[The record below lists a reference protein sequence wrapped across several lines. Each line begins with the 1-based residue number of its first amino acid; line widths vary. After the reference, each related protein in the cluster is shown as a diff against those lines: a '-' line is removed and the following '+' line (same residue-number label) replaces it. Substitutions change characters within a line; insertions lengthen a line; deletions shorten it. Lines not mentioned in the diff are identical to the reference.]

1 MAFID
6 EARGWVGKEF
16 DTTEFELV
24 EAEMLAFAEA
34 CGETD
39 PRFVDPGHPEFQA
52 VPTYTARF
60 VGRRTLPEN
69 FPRPQGRG
77 FDGGKTVTV
86 HGPACAGDTLIG
98 HSKIAE
104 VYQKTGR
111 SGPMT
116 FIVHRME
123 FENQQGE
130 KVSVVDWRMVR
141 QED

>member
-1 MAFID
+1 MAFVD
-6 EARGWVGKEF
+6 EARTWVGKEF
-16 DTTEFELV
+16 DTTEFEVV
-24 EAEMLAFAEA
+24 EAEMLAFAET

-39 PRFVDPGHPEFQA
+39 PRFVDRESPDFQA

-60 VGRRTLPEN
+60 VARRTLPEH

-77 FDGGKTVTV
+77 FDAGKRVTV
-86 HGPACAGDTLIG
+86 HAPVRAGDRLIG

-123 FENQQGE
+123 FENQRGE
-130 KVSVVDWRMVR
+130 TVSTVDWRMVR
-141 QED
+141 AED